1 MLLTLVPWTSFWDRN
16 RFADLLPA
24 VEVWMRNPY
33 VRGAVTGVGV
43 ITTLVGLRDLVGL
56 LFARSRRL
64 AEPGPPAP

>member
-16 RFADLLPA
+16 RFADLVPLLGT
-24 VEVWMRNPY
+24 WMGNAY

-56 LFARSRRL
+56 LFARSRRVPQP
-64 AEPGPPAP
+64 EPPAP